1 MMINK
6 ITLNPITFHLLLLN
20 GYSNQK
26 GRKRKLRLIVYAEP
40 NEENQERK
48 TDLKIK
54 TKNL

>member
-48 TDLKIK
+48 TELKIE
-54 TKNL
+54 NELL

>member
-26 GRKRKLRLIVYAEP
+26 GRKRKLRLIVY
-40 NEENQERK
+40 EENQERK
-48 TDLKIK
+48 TELKIE
-54 TKNL
+54 NELL